1 MADPAPAAADAD
13 PFGEDL
19 GFTAGDAPFAKL
31 ASFTADD
38 DDEEEEPAA
47 EAPPAPPKAPEEPA
61 KEPEQLLASV
71 ALEPPTPPAPV
82 VVSTEDLAA
91 MAPQPVSPEPVAKPP
106 QPDPARTEALQA
118 ARQAEIRRRR
128 LFGAEL
134 VGEHSRYAALD
145 RLLGRGVVECGSLRL
160 LVAKAVESEA
170 RSAAGCVAFAR
181 FPADARQEL
190 GAEPAASVSAQND
203 TTTYGVARLLAARVA
218 SEADAHEQHAL
229 KLRSECLGPLVELE
243 RRLRATHRDLR
254 MRGGTALSRARE
266 AARGVERLYDQVVS
280 AGSKG
285 DVWLAT
291 VQYTAGS
298 AILARTWAD
307 AKASLDSLFATAAA
321 TEMERRSLERRCLK
335 AFLAAR
341 RECQATISAIAA
353 PDLAAAEAAQDSRD
367 VAAEVDAAIKAEVKR
382 VAERNQRRRP
392 APQTPLPEPAEP
404 LEPLASPLVKY
415 AVLGERKTKLTR
427 WRPSLVVATA
437 DRRVHVYEGFSSSPD
452 LTAAA
457 ALSGLVPSSDECLR
471 GAAPPSKM
479 PSSVSE
485 AQTSVQNF
493 FAGAPAPLAPSTTL
507 DVRATRAVALDATT
521 LELLEAA
528 PATGAAAIFSKTVER
543 KVQLRFATSDA
554 AQELLACLRAR

>member
-38 DDEEEEPAA
+38 DDDDDEPAA
-47 EAPPAPPKAPEEPA
+47 AAPPKAPEEPP

-160 LVAKAVESEA
+160 LVARTVESEA

-181 FPADARQEL
+181 FPAEARQEL
-190 GAEPAASVSAQND
+190 LAEPAASVSAQNE

-266 AARGVERLYDQVVS
+266 AARGVERLYDQVVT

-321 TEMERRSLERRCLK
+321 TETERRSLERRCLK

-341 RECQATISAIAA
+341 RECLATIDKLAA
-353 PDLAAAEAAQDSRD
+353 PDLAAAESAQDSRD

-382 VAERNQRRRP
+382 VAERNARRRP
-392 APQTPLPEPAEP
+392 STNTPLPEPAEP
-404 LEPLASPLVKY
+404 LEPLASPLVKCSL
-415 AVLGERKTKLTR
+415 LGERKTKLTR

-507 DVRATRAVALDATT
+507 DLRATRAVALDANT

-528 PATGAAAIFSKTVER
+528 PATGAAAIFSKTTER

>member
-38 DDEEEEPAA
+38 DEEEEPAA
-47 EAPPAPPKAPEEPA
+47 EAPPAPAPAKAPEEPP

-160 LVAKAVESEA
+160 LVAKTVESEA

-190 GAEPAASVSAQND
+190 GAEPAASVSAQNE

-254 MRGGTALSRARE
+254 MKGGTALSRARE
-266 AARGVERLYDQVVS
+266 AARGVERLYDAVVN
-280 AGSKG
+280 AGQAG

-298 AILARTWAD
+298 AILARTWCD

-321 TEMERRSLERRCLK
+321 FRSCSSFK
-335 AFLAAR
+335 AA
-341 RECQATISAIAA
+341 
-353 PDLAAAEAAQDSRD
+353 
-367 VAAEVDAAIKAEVKR
+367 
-382 VAERNQRRRP
+382 
-392 APQTPLPEPAEP
+392 
-404 LEPLASPLVKY
+404 
-415 AVLGERKTKLTR
+415 
-427 WRPSLVVATA
+427 W
-437 DRRVHVYEGFSSSPD
+437 
-452 LTAAA
+452 
-457 ALSGLVPSSDECLR
+457 
-471 GAAPPSKM
+471 
-479 PSSVSE
+479 
-485 AQTSVQNF
+485 
-493 FAGAPAPLAPSTTL
+493 
-507 DVRATRAVALDATT
+507 
-521 LELLEAA
+521 
-528 PATGAAAIFSKTVER
+528 
-543 KVQLRFATSDA
+543 
-554 AQELLACLRAR
+554 